1 MLSFETASSLG
12 HQAAV
17 PKTRA
22 TNQELK
28 FLPHVFAFSV
38 VPGTQKGL
46 KACLLNK
53 WINLSQRAK

>member
-1 MLSFETASSLG
+1 MWMLNC
-12 HQAAV
+12 QAAV

-28 FLPHVFAFSV
+28 FLPHIFAFSTA
-38 VPGTQKGL
+38 PGTQKGL

-53 WINLSQRAK
+53 WINFSQRAK